1 MLKAKLDQDIK
12 QALLAGDKKK
22 VEILRSLKSAIL
34 YAEVAQGAREAGLD
48 EKSIVDVL
56 SKESKKRQESAD
68 LYKKGG
74 DENRAQAELYE
85 KSVINEYLP
94 KQLSDEELKELVET
108 ICAKQDDLSIQ
119 SMGKIISEVKE
130 QSQGRADG
138 GRIAQAVRARLQS

>member
-1 MLKAKLDQDIK
+1 M
-12 QALLAGDKKK
+12 AGDKKK